1 MEGFCSEVTPSKV
14 HLQRFSNARK
24 KKLRIGT
31 RMVKG
36 WMLFGRQKKNIKK
49 DANDSNCNSN
59 KELLQS

>member
-1 MEGFCSEVTPSKV
+1 MPE
-14 HLQRFSNARK
+14 

-36 WMLFGRQKKNIKK
+36 WMLFGRQKKKKKK

>member
-1 MEGFCSEVTPSKV
+1 MPE
-14 HLQRFSNARK
+14 

-36 WMLFGRQKKNIKK
+36 WMLFGRQKKKKK